1 MGCCAVQSPF
11 DLLAKGLLEAGLSP
25 ACDVSLQVPVTPDT
39 RYADAVVMPRPEAAA
54 LLASRGLLGR
64 LGMAPAVIEP
74 FSRAPDERDVHLCV
88 ARASLLRA
96 ERGIAFALWV
106 IAPRAPQRVIE
117 GWRLHR
123 ARGEPRGV
131 WCGASPLAPSM
142 VETSALPRT
151 RDTLLLRLMGRDAV
165 FRDALRDVT
174 ALPEDAWER
183 AFVPRLI
190 LRVRRSLRRMGADGT
205 PVEEWMRFA
214 EIDPEADALIDSLLA
229 AQEARGRAEGEA
241 RGRAEGEARGRA
253 DALRVSV
260 LAMCEVLD
268 VALDNARR
276 ASIAAAGGDELAAML
291 DTLRRTRA
299 LP

>member
-1 MGCCAVQSPF
+1 MQSPF

-39 RYADAVVMPRPEAAA
+39 RYADAVVVPREGAATV
-54 LLASRGLLGR
+54 LATRGLLGR
-64 LGMAPAVIEP
+64 LGMTPAVIEP
-74 FSRAPDERDVHLCV
+74 FSRPPDERDVHLCV

-96 ERGIAFALWV
+96 ERGVAFALWV
-106 IAPRAPQRVIE
+106 IAPKVPARVVE
-117 GWRLHR
+117 GWALRR
-123 ARGEPRGV
+123 VRGEVRGV
-131 WCGASPLAPSM
+131 WRAVSSLAPAV

-165 FRDALRDVT
+165 FRDALRDAVK
-174 ALPEDAWER
+174 LPDDAWER
-183 AFVPRLI
+183 AFIPRLL
-190 LRVRRSLRRMGADGT
+190 LRVRRSLRRMGADQT
-205 PVEEWMRFA
+205 PTEEWMRFA
-214 EIDPEADALIDSLLA
+214 EIDPEEDALIDSLLA

-241 RGRAEGEARGRA
+241 RGRA

-260 LAMCEVLD
+260 IAMCDVLD
-268 VALDNARR
+268 VSLDDARR
-276 ASIAAAGGDELAAML
+276 AAIAAAGGDELAALL